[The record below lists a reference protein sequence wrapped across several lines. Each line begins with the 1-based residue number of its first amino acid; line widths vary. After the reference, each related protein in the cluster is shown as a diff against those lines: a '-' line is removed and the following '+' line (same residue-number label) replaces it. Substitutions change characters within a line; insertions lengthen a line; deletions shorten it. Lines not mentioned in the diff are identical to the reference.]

1 MAPADGDGPLADRQH
16 AVLLKKRILFFGGKG
31 GVGKTTCA
39 AAVALAAS
47 RAGKRVLLVST
58 DPAHSTSD
66 IFEKPFGAEERE
78 IYPLLS
84 GLEIDASLEAR
95 RYIDNAKAGIARMF
109 SHAVAREAERQIELA
124 SSMPGVE
131 EVALFD
137 RIGDLIIDRFD
148 AYDLLIFDTAPTGH
162 TLRLL
167 RMPEL
172 VSTWITALS
181 KRRRAL
187 LSLNKDIDQVRLTP
201 EAINPEDDPILKTL
215 DARREKLEQVRARLM
230 QHNFTGFVLVVV
242 PERLPIEETARAAEI
257 LRESNVN
264 VCGVVVNRVLPE
276 DAEGDFYRSRR
287 QQEQV
292 YVDEIRQRF
301 SGYPVVWVPQL
312 PTDVYGL
319 DQLERVSYLLMR
331 ASGSPK

>member
-1 MAPADGDGPLADRQH
+1 
-16 AVLLKKRILFFGGKG
+16 
-31 GVGKTTCA
+31 
-39 AAVALAAS
+39 
-47 RAGKRVLLVST
+47 VS
-58 DPAHSTSD
+58 
-66 IFEKPFGAEERE
+66 FGADERE
-78 IYPLLS
+78 IHPRLY
-84 GLEIDASLEAR
+84 GLEIDANLEAR

-137 RIGDLIIDRFD
+137 RIGDLIVDRFD

-172 VSTWITALS
+172 VSAWITALS

-187 LSLNKDIDQVRLTP
+187 LALNQDIDQIRLAP
-201 EAINPEDDPILKTL
+201 ESINPDEDPILKTL

-230 QHNFTGFVLVVV
+230 QHNFTGFVLVLI

-257 LRESNVN
+257 LAESNVN

-276 DAEGDFYRSRR
+276 DIEGGFYRSRR
-287 QQEQV
+287 AQEQV
-292 YVDEIRQRF
+292 YIDEIKRRF
-301 SGYPVVWVPQL
+301 SRYPLAWIPQL
-312 PTDVYGL
+312 PTDIKGVK
-319 DQLERVSYLLMR
+319 DLESVSSLLMGV
-331 ASGSPK
+331 SQSPR

>member
-1 MAPADGDGPLADRQH
+1 MTPDPVFLR
-16 AVLLKKRILFFGGKG
+16 KRILFFGGKG

-39 AAVALAAS
+39 SAVALAAS
-47 RAGKRVLLVST
+47 RDGKRVLLVST

-66 IFEKPFGAEERE
+66 IFNAAFGADERE
-78 IYPLLS
+78 IQPRLY
-84 GLEIDASLEAR
+84 GLEIDANLEAR

-137 RIGDLIIDRFD
+137 RIGDLIVERFD
-148 AYDLLIFDTAPTGH
+148 AYDLMIFDTAPTGH

-172 VSTWITALS
+172 VAAWITALS

-187 LSLNKDIDQVRLTP
+187 LALNKDIDQVRLTP
-201 EAINPEDDPILKTL
+201 EAIDPDDDPILKTL

-230 QHNFTGFVLVVV
+230 QHNFTGFVLVVI
-242 PERLPIEETARAAEI
+242 PERLPIEETSRAAEI
-257 LRESNVN
+257 LTESNVN
-264 VCGVVVNRVLPE
+264 VCGIVVNRVLPE
-276 DAEGDFYRSRR
+276 DAEGAFYRSRR
-287 QQEQV
+287 AQERV

-301 SGYPVVWVPQL
+301 SRYPLAWISQL
-312 PTDVYGL
+312 PTDIYGL
-319 DQLERVSYLLMR
+319 DHLERVSSMLM
-331 ASGSPK
+331 ATQQSPG

>member
-1 MAPADGDGPLADRQH
+1 MTPDPIFSS
-16 AVLLKKRILFFGGKG
+16 KRILLFGGKG

-39 AAVALAAS
+39 SAVALAAS
-47 RAGKRVLLVST
+47 REGKRVLLVST

-66 IFEKPFGAEERE
+66 IFDAPFGADERE
-78 IYPLLS
+78 IHPRLY
-84 GLEIDASLEAR
+84 GLEIDANLEAR

-109 SHAVAREAERQIELA
+109 SHAVAKEAERQIELA
-124 SSMPGVE
+124 ASMPGVE

-137 RIGDLIIDRFD
+137 RIGDLIVDRFD

-172 VSTWITALS
+172 VSAWITALS
-181 KRRRAL
+181 RRRRAL
-187 LSLNKDIDQVRLTP
+187 LALNQDIDQIRLAP
-201 EAINPEDDPILKTL
+201 ESINPDEDPILKTL

-230 QHNFTGFVLVVV
+230 QHNFTGFVLVVI

-257 LRESNVN
+257 LAESNVN

-276 DAEGDFYRSRR
+276 DIEGAFYRSRR
-287 QQEQV
+287 AQEQV
-292 YVDEIRQRF
+292 YIDEIKQRF
-301 SGYPVVWVPQL
+301 SRYPLAWIPQL
-312 PTDVYGL
+312 PTDIYGVK
-319 DQLERVSYLLMR
+319 DLERVSSVLMGV
-331 ASGSPK
+331 SQSPR

>member
-1 MAPADGDGPLADRQH
+1 MRD
-16 AVLLKKRILFFGGKG
+16 LLRKRILFFGGKG

-47 RAGKRVLLVST
+47 REGKRVLLVST

-66 IFEKPFGAEERE
+66 IFEKPFGADERE
-78 IYPLLS
+78 ICRGLN
-84 GLEIDASLEAR
+84 GLEIDAGVEAR

-109 SHAVAREAERQIELA
+109 SPAVAREAERQIELA
-124 SSMPGVE
+124 SAMPGVE

-137 RIGDLIIDRFD
+137 RIGDLIVDRFD
-148 AYDLLIFDTAPTGH
+148 AYDLLVFDTAPTGH

-187 LSLNKDIDQVRLTP
+187 LSLNQDIDQVRRAP
-201 EAINPEDDPILKTL
+201 EAIDPDDDPILKTL
-215 DARREKLEQVRARLM
+215 DSRRDKLEQVRARLM
-230 QHNFTGFVLVVV
+230 QHNFTGFVLVVI
-242 PERLPIEETARAAEI
+242 PERLPIEETSRAAEI

-264 VCGVVVNRVLPE
+264 VCGVVVNRVLPV
-276 DAEGDFYRSRR
+276 DLEGDFYRSRR
-287 QQEQV
+287 KQEQI

-301 SGYPVVWVPQL
+301 SGYPLAWIPQL
-312 PTDVYGL
+312 ATDVYGL
-319 DQLERVSYLLMR
+319 ENLERVSSLLMR
-331 ASGSPK
+331 ESESPR

>member
-1 MAPADGDGPLADRQH
+1 M
-16 AVLLKKRILFFGGKG
+16 LLKKRILFFGGKG

-39 AAVALAAS
+39 SAVALAAS

-66 IFEKPFGAEERE
+66 IFERPFGADERE
-78 IYPLLS
+78 IYPRLF
-84 GLEIDASLEAR
+84 GLEIDANLEAR

-109 SHAVAREAERQIELA
+109 SHAVAREAERQIELV
-124 SSMPGVE
+124 SGMPGVE

-137 RIGDLIIDRFD
+137 RIGDLIVDRFD
-148 AYDLLIFDTAPTGH
+148 AYDLLVFDTAPTGH

-172 VSTWITALS
+172 VTTWISALS

-187 LSLNKDIDQVRLTP
+187 LALNKDIDQVRLEP

-230 QHNFTGFVLVVV
+230 QHNFTGFVLVVI
-242 PERLPIEETARAAEI
+242 PERLPIEETARAADL

-264 VCGVVVNRVLPE
+264 VCQVVVNRVLPG

-287 QQEQV
+287 AQEQV
-292 YVDEIRQRF
+292 YIKEIRQRF
-301 SGYPVVWVPQL
+301 SQFPLVWISQF

-319 DQLERVSYLLMR
+319 TQLERVNTLMMQ
-331 ASGSPK
+331 GLESPK

>member
-1 MAPADGDGPLADRQH
+1 MTSDPISFLR
-16 AVLLKKRILFFGGKG
+16 KRILFFGGKG

-39 AAVALAAS
+39 SAVALAAS
-47 RAGKRVLLVST
+47 HAGKRVLLVST

-66 IFEKPFGAEERE
+66 IFETPFGADERE
-78 IYPLLS
+78 IRPGLC

-109 SHAVAREAERQIELA
+109 SHAVAKQAERQIELA
-124 SSMPGVE
+124 SAMPGVE

-137 RIGDLIIDRFD
+137 RIGDLIVDRFD

-172 VSTWITALS
+172 VSAWITALS

-187 LSLNKDIDQVRLTP
+187 LSLNQDIDQVRLAP
-201 EAINPEDDPILKTL
+201 EAINPADDPILKTL

-264 VCGVVVNRVLPE
+264 VCGVVVNRVLPA
-276 DAEGDFYRSRR
+276 DLDGDFYRSRR
-287 QQEQV
+287 KQEQI

-301 SGYPVVWVPQL
+301 SGYPLAWIPQL
-312 PTDVYGL
+312 ATDVYGL
-319 DQLERVSYLLMR
+319 DNLERVSSLLMR
-331 ASGSPK
+331 VSESPR

>member
-1 MAPADGDGPLADRQH
+1 
-16 AVLLKKRILFFGGKG
+16 VLLKKRILFFGGKG

-66 IFEKPFGAEERE
+66 IFERPFGPDERE
-78 IYPLLS
+78 IHPKLF
-84 GLEIDASLEAR
+84 GLEIDAPLEAR

-109 SHAVAREAERQIELA
+109 SHAVAKEAERQIELA
-124 SSMPGVE
+124 SAMPGVE

-137 RIGDLIIDRFD
+137 RIGDLIVERFD

-172 VSTWITALS
+172 VTAWITALS

-187 LSLNKDIDQVRLTP
+187 LSLNKDIDQVRLEP
-201 EAINPEDDPILKTL
+201 EGINPEDDPILKTL
-215 DARREKLEQVRARLM
+215 DARRDKLEQVRARLM
-230 QHNFTGFVLVVV
+230 QHNFTGFVLVVI
-242 PERLPIEETARAAEI
+242 PERLPIEETARAAEL
-257 LRESNVN
+257 LREANVN
-264 VCGVVVNRVLPE
+264 VCGVVVNRLLPA
-276 DAEGDFYRSRR
+276 DAEGDFYKSRR
-287 QQEQV
+287 QQEQI
-292 YVDEIRQRF
+292 YVEEIRRRF
-301 SGYPVVWVPQL
+301 RAYPLAWIPQL

-319 DQLERVSYLLMR
+319 ENLERVSSLLMR
-331 ASGSPK
+331 ESESPR

>member
-1 MAPADGDGPLADRQH
+1 M
-16 AVLLKKRILFFGGKG
+16 LLKKPLDYARDKRILFFGGKG

-39 AAVALAAS
+39 SAVALAAS

-66 IFEKPFGAEERE
+66 IFEKPFSADERE
-78 IYPLLS
+78 IYPRLS
-84 GLEIDASLEAR
+84 GIEIDANLEAR

-124 SSMPGVE
+124 SAMPGVE

-137 RIGDLIIDRFD
+137 RIGDLIVNRFD

-172 VSTWITALS
+172 VMTWMTALS

-187 LSLNKDIDQVRLTP
+187 LSLNQEIDQVRLAP
-201 EAINPEDDPILKTL
+201 EAINPEDDPILRTL
-215 DARREKLEQVRARLM
+215 EARREKLEQVRARLM
-230 QHNFTGFVLVVV
+230 QHNFTGFVLVLI
-242 PERLPIEETARAAEI
+242 PERLPIEETSRAVEV

-264 VCGVVVNRVLPE
+264 VCGVVVNRLLPADLDGE
-276 DAEGDFYRSRR
+276 FYRSRR
-287 QQEQV
+287 RQEQV
-292 YVDEIRQRF
+292 YVDEIKERF
-301 SGYPVVWVPQL
+301 GSYPLSWVPQL
-312 PTDVYGL
+312 PSDVYGL
-319 DQLERVSYLLMR
+319 ESLERVSSLLVR
-331 ASGSPK
+331 ESGSPK